1 MNAPQYIPS
10 FYFYKFAEG
19 ISAPYTSF
27 AAYRAGAID
36 ERGNIVKPES
46 SIDPLEYLIIKLKKI
61 FEEIPQGMTRAKLGN
76 YMSTMQLFGEEVQK
90 IGITESEYQGLV
102 EGYLALY
109 VNPELSYIE
118 LCEDMSAQGM
128 GTPGSSP
135 DYNTGKVSGYDPVIG
150 LTKRTEPVL
159 KGLDT
164 CEMFDVCPEEMSGFK
179 GAKAWKHV
187 PDSETKRYL
196 QRYQRRNPKG
206 HMAIRSVDPDTGK
219 SEIHW
224 IKLKPIS
231 FMEEFGLMDLDILN
245 EEDQSIVAQYNDAD
259 DKPGEPSVAVLTDTE
274 EAKKAKAKAQKKG
287 YVRPPVSPGTTH
299 EQRFRENMAELVRM
313 HGEAIGG
320 GRHGHAAEYEA
331 KMMFHARAYH
341 ELKDTPH
348 IHGYMDTVHQGIISP
363 VSATDRS
370 GKGGDVHVTSVADD
384 KLKIEPVEVKTRGA
398 SSKRVMPVSL
408 MQHLLD
414 TVPDA
419 MSAWAKAIPGRQRF
433 LFSKGDP
440 EGAEERFKQ
449 AKAAIEQSEDP
460 VIVKGREESAA
471 KLRQRTSGRTL
482 IKNSNT
488 GRFHF
493 VNPQAQA
500 PEVTMGQQ
508 WGQGPKTMGKE
519 IGRHQVGYRTNYN
532 RPPEDSEVFSISK
545 DVQDTM
551 LAHVDPEHHELLKKL
566 SGVHIG

>member
-135 DYNTGKVSGYDPVIG
+135 DYNTGKVSGYDPVMG

-259 DKPGEPSVAVLTDTE
+259 DKPGKPSVATQTDKEELTTTGNKTMITLSANIKSDKEIENAASLFKGQSVSGPNPVSEAAMLKALTDKMIAAGYKHITDVTHRKQLGIGE
-274 EAKKAKAKAQKKG
+274 FGIFPEGKTKNHSDIHVGMEHPEKKG
-287 YVRPPVSPGTTH
+287 QVH
-299 EQRFRENMAELVRM
+299 
-313 HGEAIGG
+313 HIGI
-320 GRHGHAAEYEA
+320 ES
-331 KMMFHARAYH
+331 
-341 ELKDTPH
+341 
-348 IHGYMDTVHQGIISP
+348 GYSKK
-363 VSATDRS
+363 RS
-370 GKGGDVHVTSVADD
+370 KQY
-384 KLKIEPVEVKTRGA
+384 LIP
-398 SSKRVMPVSL
+398 
-408 MQHLLD
+408 QH
-414 TVPDA
+414 TQ
-419 MSAWAKAIPGRQRF
+419 I
-433 LFSKGDP
+433 LFSKFLSNLGLQQTSTDVASRRP
-440 EGAEERFKQ
+440 QVDLGYEITRAGGRSESGSRYDLWKALQDKLLPKYSQKVINRFKQ
-449 AKAAIEQSEDP
+449 KF
-460 VIVKGREESAA
+460 KESAYEA
-471 KLRQRTSGRTL
+471 VRTKTDDMSIIGDARRVAVVHHRNPDSVERKLSQQLMDQIGMHHTHDLEEMHFGRSPFYGGST
-482 IKNSNT
+482 
-488 GRFHF
+488 
-493 VNPQAQA
+493 PQ
-500 PEVTMGQQ
+500 
-508 WGQGPKTMGKE
+508 K
-519 IGRHQVGYRTNYN
+519 
-532 RPPEDSEVFSISK
+532 SK
-545 DVQDTM
+545 DSN
-551 LAHVDPEHHELLKKL
+551 KKK
-566 SGVHIG
+566 